1 MTALEYTHN
10 LLQALF
16 SNYENVMQL
25 YSGREGALR
34 LAREYGYGLNDSP
47 ENERNEMI
55 QSSYG
60 YLCVR
65 FYNLKPPINAKEWV
79 NEIRTKIKQ

>member
-1 MTALEYTHN
+1 MSAIEYTHN

-25 YSGREGALR
+25 YSGRDGALR

-47 ENERNEMI
+47 KKERDEMI
-55 QSSYG
+55 QNSYG

-65 FYNLKPPINAKEWV
+65 FYNLKPPIDVKEWIK
-79 NEIRTKIKQ
+79 EIKKKIKQ